1 MTILID
7 DVLNLMNYQP
17 SEVYNSDIPK
27 SHPDYKKWLK
37 KLPSE
42 LSNGISVIVVEK
54 DDGAVKAVSGKEG
67 VDILART
74 EKLTISIYSPLN
86 LDSFAHEVGHALSN
100 KFKLKSLLAKHPR
113 AKNPLFDEI
122 LSDLVKIFLTKVG
135 FMGESTKSELEQ
147 VLGNQA
153 YGSLR

>member
-1 MTILID
+1 MAILID

-37 KLPSE
+37 KLPAE
-42 LSNGISVIVVEK
+42 LSSGISVIVVEK
-54 DDGAVKAVSGKEG
+54 DDGTVNAVSGEEG
-67 VDILART
+67 VDLLAQT
-74 EKLTISIYSPLN
+74 EKLAISIYSPLN

-100 KFKLKSLLAKHPR
+100 KFELKKLLAKHPR

-122 LSDLVKIFLTKVG
+122 LADLVKSFLTKIG
-135 FMGESTKSELEQ
+135 FMGESTKSELVK
-147 VLGNQA
+147 VLGKQA

>member
-54 DDGAVKAVSGKEG
+54 DDGAVKAVSDKEG

-74 EKLTISIYSPLN
+74 EMLTISIYSPLN

-122 LSDLVKIFLTKVG
+122 LAALVKSFLTRRG

-147 VLGNQA
+147 VLGKQA
-153 YGSLR
+153 YDSLR

>member
-1 MTILID
+1 MAILLQN
-7 DVLNLMNYQP
+7 VLNLMNYQP

-27 SHPDYKKWLK
+27 SHPDYNKWLK

-54 DDGAVKAVSGKEG
+54 DDGAVKTVSGKEG

-100 KFKLKSLLAKHPR
+100 KFELKKLLAKHPR

-122 LSDLVKIFLTKVG
+122 LADLVKSFLTKIG
-135 FMGESTKSELEQ
+135 FMGESTKSELVK
-147 VLGNQA
+147 VLGKQA

>member
-1 MTILID
+1 MAILID
-7 DVLNLMNYQP
+7 DVLNLMNYKP

-37 KLPSE
+37 KLPAE
-42 LSNGISVIVVEK
+42 LSSGISVIVVEN
-54 DDGAVKAVSGKEG
+54 DDGAVKAVSGEEG
-67 VDILART
+67 VDLLAQT
-74 EKLTISIYSPLN
+74 EKLAISIYSPLN

-100 KFKLKSLLAKHPR
+100 KFELKKLLAKHPR

-122 LSDLVKIFLTKVG
+122 LADLVKSFLTKIG
-135 FMGESTKSELEQ
+135 FMGESTKSELVK
-147 VLGNQA
+147 VLGKQA

>member
-27 SHPDYKKWLK
+27 SHPDYNKWLK

-42 LSNGISVIVVEK
+42 LSNGISVIVIEE

-122 LSDLVKIFLTKVG
+122 LAALVKSFLTRRG
-135 FMGESTKSELEQ
+135 FMGESKKG
-147 VLGNQA
+147 V
-153 YGSLR
+153 

>member
-1 MTILID
+1 MAILID
-7 DVLNLMNYQP
+7 DVLNLMNYKP

-37 KLPSE
+37 KLPPE
-42 LSNGISVIVVEK
+42 LSNGISVIVMEK
-54 DDGAVKAVSGKEG
+54 DDGAVKAVSSEEG
-67 VDILART
+67 FDILAQT

-100 KFKLKSLLAKHPR
+100 KFELKKLLAKHPR

-122 LSDLVKIFLTKVG
+122 LADLVKSFLTKIG
-135 FMGESTKSELEQ
+135 FMGESTKSELVK
-147 VLGNQA
+147 VLGKQA

>member
-54 DDGAVKAVSGKEG
+54 DDGAVKAVSDKEG

-74 EKLTISIYSPLN
+74 EMLTVSIYSPLN

-100 KFKLKSLLAKHPR
+100 KFELKKLLAKHPR
-113 AKNPLFDEI
+113 AKNPLFDGI
-122 LSDLVKIFLTKVG
+122 LADLVKSFLTKVG

-147 VLGNQA
+147 VLGKQA

>member
-54 DDGAVKAVSGKEG
+54 DDGAVKAVSDKEG

-100 KFKLKSLLAKHPR
+100 KFELKKLLAKHPR

-122 LSDLVKIFLTKVG
+122 LADLVKSFLTKIG
-135 FMGESTKSELEQ
+135 FMGESTKSELVK
-147 VLGNQA
+147 VLGKQA

>member
-1 MTILID
+1 MAILLQN
-7 DVLNLMNYQP
+7 VLDLMNYQP
-17 SEVYNSDIPK
+17 SEVYNLDIPK

-37 KLPSE
+37 KLPPE
-42 LSNGISVIVVEK
+42 LSNGISVIVMEK
-54 DDGAVKAVSGKEG
+54 DDGAVKAVSSEEG
-67 VDILART
+67 VDILAQT

-100 KFKLKSLLAKHPR
+100 KFELKKLLAKHPR

-122 LSDLVKIFLTKVG
+122 LADLVKSFLTKRG
-135 FMGESTKSELEQ
+135 FMGESTKAELEK
-147 VLGNQA
+147 VLGKQA

>member
-1 MTILID
+1 MAILID
-7 DVLNLMNYQP
+7 DVLNLMNYKP

-27 SHPDYKKWLK
+27 LHPDYKKWLK
-37 KLPSE
+37 KLPAE
-42 LSNGISVIVVEK
+42 LSSGISVIVVER
-54 DDGAVKAVSGKEG
+54 DDGSVKAVSGEEG
-67 VDILART
+67 VDILAQT

-100 KFKLKSLLAKHPR
+100 KFELKKLLAKHPR

-122 LSDLVKIFLTKVG
+122 LADLVKSFLTKIG
-135 FMGESTKSELEQ
+135 FMGESTKSELKQ
-147 VLGNQA
+147 VLGKHA